1 MSNNISKPWHI
12 NTRTMSS
19 VISKKRGATYKVIQ
33 TWGQNNRD
41 GLEMGLG
48 MIPLPSNRNH
58 TLVLYLP
65 RDE

>member
-1 MSNNISKPWHI
+1 
-12 NTRTMSS
+12 MSS

-33 TWGQNNRD
+33 TWGQKNRN

-48 MIPLPSNRNH
+48 MIPLPSDRNH

-65 RDE
+65 RDQ